1 MKVDKSGSQKGVKV
15 NEPTPVVVLMGGG
28 VDSTVLVDMYHKRR
42 TRMIGVHYNYG
53 QRSLIGE
60 RRAVAFISKLYGV
73 KLLRRSLSVPFSSRG
88 DEFIGRNA
96 LLIMAA
102 AAEFG
107 TKPIR
112 IAFGAHSMSPYY
124 DCSARFIESIQSI
137 LDGYFSGTV
146 VLEAPLLGFKKAEI
160 AGYAKK
166 RKVPLNATFSCT
178 RASSKPCGKCPS
190 CLDRRAL
197 GV

>member
-1 MKVDKSGSQKGVKV
+1 MDKSRSQRRVKAK
-15 NEPTPVVVLMGGG
+15 EATPVVVLMGGG
-28 VDSTVLVDMYHKRR
+28 VDSTTLVDMYHKRR
-42 TRMIGVHYNYG
+42 TSMLGVHYNYG
-53 QRSLIGE
+53 QRALIGE
-60 RRAVAFISKLYGV
+60 RRAVGFISKLYGV
-73 KLLRRSLSVPFSSRG
+73 KLLRRNLSVPVSTRG
-88 DEFIGRNA
+88 DEFVGRNA

-124 DCSARFIESIQSI
+124 DCSVRFIESIQSI

-146 VLEAPLLGFKKAEI
+146 VLEAPLLGFSKAEI
-160 AGYAKK
+160 AGYAQK

-178 RASSKPCGKCPS
+178 RASSKPCGQCPS

>member
-1 MKVDKSGSQKGVKV
+1 MKVDKSRSQRDAKST
-15 NEPTPVVVLMGGG
+15 ETTPVVVLMGGG
-28 VDSTVLVDMYHKRR
+28 VDSTTLVDMYHRR
-42 TRMIGVHYNYG
+42 KTIMFGVHYNYG
-53 QRSLIGE
+53 QRALIGE
-60 RRAVAFISKLYGV
+60 RRAVVFISKLYGL
-73 KLLRRSLSVPFSSRG
+73 KLLKRNLSVPVSVRG

-96 LLIMAA
+96 LLILAA

-124 DCSARFIESIQSI
+124 DCSERFIESTQSI

-146 VLEAPLLGFKKAEI
+146 VIEAPLLGFTKAEI
-160 AGYAKK
+160 AGYAQK

-178 RASSKPCGKCPS
+178 RASSKPCGQCPS